1 MGHPVVAYLVS
12 LAVGYWLLTLAEKQD
27 GHTKTLGQVFAWI
40 IIVVSLLGPV
50 CMAASAWCRH
60 ANDGCYS
67 ERGGWGERSW
77 HHHGMGASSM
87 DGQCPVG
94 QCPMMGGKDGM
105 KGMIGGKMDKAT
117 TDNKESSK

>member
-12 LAVGYWLLTLAEKQD
+12 LAVGYWLLTLAEKQN

-60 ANDGCYS
+60 ANDGACGYS
-67 ERGGWGERSW
+67 ERGGWGERGW
-77 HHHGMGASSM
+77 RHHGMGTSSV
-87 DGQCPVG
+87 DG

-105 KGMIGGKMDKAT
+105 KGMTGGKMDKAAA
-117 TDNKESSK
+117 DNKESSK